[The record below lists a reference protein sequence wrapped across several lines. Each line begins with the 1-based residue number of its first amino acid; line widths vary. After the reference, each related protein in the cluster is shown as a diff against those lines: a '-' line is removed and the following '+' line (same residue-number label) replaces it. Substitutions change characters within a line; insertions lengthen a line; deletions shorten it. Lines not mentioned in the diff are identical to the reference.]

1 MTVHLKGYRFLTH
14 LGLSLAQLS
23 LLVVGIT
30 GMPSVILAQAD
41 SSESVQPASLTR
53 PVLKEGSQ
61 GAEVS
66 ELQATLK
73 LLGYYTGSVDGVYSE
88 STAEAVSQ
96 FQEAA
101 GLPVTGITDQN
112 TWDRLLPPDETS
124 SAKTDSKTAC
134 VCPEPTSSNSQ
145 SSSPRTVSLP
155 ILRLGM
161 RGNAVIGLQE
171 RLRSKGFLQG
181 EADGIFGPKT
191 QAAVKAVQEESQ
203 LKPDG
208 VVGLETWI
216 AILR

>member
-1 MTVHLKGYRFLTH
+1 MTVHLRGCRFSNN

-53 PVLKEGSQ
+53 PVLKEGTQ

-124 SAKTDSKTAC
+124 SAQTDSKTAC
-134 VCPEPTSSNSQ
+134 VCPEPTPDAE
-145 SSSPRTVSLP
+145 SSSPQTVSLP

-208 VVGLETWI
+208 VVGPETWI